1 MKKIIGVLLVIIFFC
16 LINVTI
22 VTASNTNAELVTD
35 KNVLKPG
42 DTFTITLKA
51 NCSEGLG
58 FISTKLNI
66 NNKVTLISKSIA
78 NDWVDYGT
86 DKLELF
92 SNSSNVIT
100 SLDACTWTFKV
111 NENAE
116 NGTIVF
122 DTTNIEVTDIN
133 NAEYNL
139 GPAEK
144 RLTIKAEENQQEE
157 NDGNN
162 NQEQGEQKNENHQE
176 TGSVTEQKEENKKN
190 SEVKESS
197 NKDTSVSNKIIP
209 KAGKTSIILVAI
221 IVLVGVCIALA
232 IKSKKINN

>member
-1 MKKIIGVLLVIIFFC
+1 MQWAKLVSE
-16 LINVTI
+16 LIQEYEPQRI
-22 VTASNTNAELVTD
+22 LD
-35 KNVLKPG
+35 
-42 DTFTITLKA
+42 LKA
-51 NCSEGLG
+51 RKWYFSILAASYGA
-58 FISTKLNI
+58 
-66 NNKVTLISKSIA
+66 KV
-78 NDWVDYGT
+78 DV
-86 DKLELF
+86 
-92 SNSSNVIT
+92 
-100 SLDACTWTFKV
+100 LD
-111 NENAE
+111 
-116 NGTIVF
+116 
-122 DTTNIEVTDIN
+122 DIN

-190 SEVKESS
+190 TEVKESS

>member
-1 MKKIIGVLLVIIFFC
+1 MRKVIGVLLTIIFFC
-16 LINVTI
+16 LINVTM
-22 VTASNTNAELVTD
+22 VTASSTNAELVSD
-35 KNVLKPG
+35 KNILKPG

-51 NCSEGLG
+51 NCSEGLS
-58 FISTKLNI
+58 FISTKLNTD
-66 NNKVTLISKSIA
+66 NKVTLISKSIA

-100 SLDACTWTFKV
+100 SIDACTWTFKV

-122 DTTNIEVTDIN
+122 DTTNIEITDIN
-133 NAEYNL
+133 NTEYNL

-144 RLTIKAEENQQEE
+144 VITIKAEENQQEE
-157 NDGNN
+157 NGGNN
-162 NQEQGEQKNENHQE
+162 NQEQEESKNENQQD
-176 TGSVTEQKEENKKN
+176 TGSVTEQKGENKKN
-190 SEVKESS
+190 TEVKESS
-197 NKDTSVSNKIIP
+197 KKDTSVSNKIIP

-221 IVLVGVCIALA
+221 IILVVVCIALG
-232 IKSKKINN
+232 IKNKKFKN